1 MAGLIG
7 LSLDVTAYRLTHPFR
22 IEAVGEQIVPPAPGW
37 VALRPLRLGVCGS
50 DLKLYTGA
58 RERSALMQKL
68 PLALLHEGVAEVVAV
83 GRGVDLTRGQHV
95 VPSPNIPCTVAHPDR
110 YRDPQHACYAC
121 RPGGAGA
128 NYCMDGEFLS
138 SNVDGMARTF
148 FLHPAACT
156 VPIPEGVPD
165 ALAVLAEPLATVL
178 AGLEHVGPMPDG
190 RFLVIGNGTI
200 GLLTLIALHA
210 GGVAPERVVVTGRHW
225 EARAE
230 AVDGLAI
237 PVEDGPAETMPE
249 PREPVDVAF
258 ECVGGDSNAG
268 TLALAMDMLR
278 PGGTG
283 VMFGPSEGP
292 LQFDTRKM
300 IAKGLNIIGCNR
312 ALTRH
317 FSEALTLASRPEVGT
332 LLERALAPKEF
343 TVRGAADLD
352 DAMYYAWTKTDAGR
366 AITLW

>member
-1 MAGLIG
+1 VTDPT
-7 LSLDVTAYRLTHPFR
+7 LDVTAYRLTHPFR
-22 IEAVGEQIVPPAPGW
+22 IEAIEGSVARPQPGW
-37 VALRPLRLGVCGS
+37 LLLRPLRLGVCGS

-68 PLALLHEGVAEVVAV
+68 PLALLREGVVEVVAA
-83 GRGVDLTRGQHV
+83 GPGTGFEAGQHV
-95 VPSPNIPCTVAHPDR
+95 VPSPNVPCTIAHPDR
-110 YRDPQHACYAC
+110 YRDLEHACYAC

-138 SNVDGMARTF
+138 SNVDGMARTA

-156 VPIPEGVPD
+156 VEIPEGVSD
-165 ALAVLAEPLATVL
+165 AVAVLAEPLATVL
-178 AGLEHVGPMPDG
+178 AGLEHVAPSVDG

-210 GGVAPERVVVTGRHW
+210 ARGVRADRVVVTGRHW
-225 EARAE
+225 DARGD
-230 AVDGLAI
+230 AVEGLAT
-237 PVEDGPAETMPE
+237 PVEEDGSGTMTDLAG
-249 PREPVDVAF
+249 RIDVAF

-268 TLALAMDMLR
+268 TLALAIDMLR

-283 VMFGPSEGP
+283 IMFGPSEGP

-300 IAKGLNIIGCNR
+300 IAKGLNIVGCNR

-317 FSEALTLASRPEVGT
+317 FADALSLATRPDVAA